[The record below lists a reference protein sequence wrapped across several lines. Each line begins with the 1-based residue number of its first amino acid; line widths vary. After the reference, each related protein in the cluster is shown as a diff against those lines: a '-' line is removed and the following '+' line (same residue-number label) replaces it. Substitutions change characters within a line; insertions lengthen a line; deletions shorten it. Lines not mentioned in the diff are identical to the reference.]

1 MARITP
7 TTLTNPMCLKTL
19 RMVMMTMS
27 IVTNTMMIMM
37 TMRMTVMTS
46 LLRMSM
52 VICFTMMTLLNMT
65 GSTSNGCER
74 RRAQNMTGKRFIGS
88 EDICHCYSN
97 AVVRAKV
104 LVHKL

>member
-65 GSTSNGCER
+65 GES
-74 RRAQNMTGKRFIGS
+74 FIGS

-97 AVVRAKV
+97 AAVRAKV
-104 LVHKL
+104 LVYKL